1 MPEAPGIPCPICGE
15 EVLDGL
21 DACPNCGAAV
31 DVAALRELM
40 RALGVGSE
48 QAHELFRAGYRNPTD
63 LEGRSVED
71 ALKARETGILY
82 LCPECGAFVSSADKT
97 CGKCGAKLTEEA
109 MDLERFL
116 ESGATKPCPACWEEV
131 PAEAL
136 VCPACQ
142 ADIAAETAGS
152 APTTVLCPHCGAAVL
167 EDQGVC
173 DSCGM
178 PLREAPPPA
187 GPAPTADQEIQ
198 AMEALLEEARPGP
211 EAEEVAEKLDRFAA
225 EIEAEEAVA
234 ELETPPP
241 RAVRRAAELPV
252 ATLIAPG
259 PPRPSRADR
268 FREGMLLATLV
279 ALLPIGV
286 AALLPSEAGR
296 WAVLAVV
303 GSLLA
308 CALAL
313 GFLNPAPIRRHRRSY
328 GIAAAG
334 GLAVLAVPVLT
345 ATGTVLPEAGGGILL
360 AAGAALLVGAAV
372 PFHRSGATFAP
383 WLAAL
388 PGLLAIAAALAV
400 GAPMGPPTLAAGTVA
415 VLGLAVAASTAIVL
429 RGHWVD
435 ARVSRAVRR
444 AEELATRRDYRGAI
458 AELDRAIAL
467 TGERGSEAPWYSKG
481 AALVVLG
488 RYEEAMA
495 CIDTA
500 LKINPRNEVAWVNKG
515 NALVRT
521 GRLVDALRC
530 YNSAIK
536 VNPRYEVAWNNKGN
550 ALARLGKFGDAL
562 RCYERALALDRTY
575 RGAWVNKGYV
585 LTKIGDFEGAAA
597 CADEVLRLG
606 GPGGV
611 AA

>member
-1 MPEAPGIPCPICGE
+1 MPEPRGIPCPICGE
-15 EVLDGL
+15 DILDDL

-48 QAHELFRAGYRNPTD
+48 QAHELFRAGYRNPSD
-63 LEGRSVED
+63 LAGRSVED
-71 ALKARETGILY
+71 ALKARGSGILY

-97 CGKCGAKLTEEA
+97 CGKCGATLTEEA
-109 MDLERFL
+109 MDLEKFL
-116 ESGATKPCPACWEEV
+116 EGGATKPCPVCGEAV

-142 ADIAAETAGS
+142 ADIAVEAAGP
-152 APTTVLCPHCGAAVL
+152 APTTVLCRHCGAAVL
-167 EDQGVC
+167 EDQDVC
-173 DSCGM
+173 DTCGK
-178 PLREAPPPA
+178 PVQEVPPA
-187 GPAPTADQEIQ
+187 VPAAPVAADQEIQ
-198 AMEALLEEARPGP
+198 AMEALLEEAEP

-234 ELETPPP
+234 ELATTPA

-252 ATLIAPG
+252 ATLVAPG
-259 PPRPSRADR
+259 TPRPSRADR
-268 FREGMLLATLV
+268 FREGVLLATLV

-286 AALLPSEAGR
+286 AALVPSEAGR

-303 GSLLA
+303 GSLFA

-313 GFLNPAPIRRHRRSY
+313 AFLDPAPIRRHRRAY

-334 GLAVLAVPVLT
+334 GLAVLAVPVFA
-345 ATGTVLPEAGGGILL
+345 ATGAVLPEAGGGILL
-360 AAGAALLVGAAV
+360 ATGAALLVGAAV
-372 PFHRSGATFAP
+372 PFHRSGAAFAP
-383 WLAAL
+383 WLGAL
-388 PGLLAIAAALAV
+388 PGLLAVAAALAV
-400 GAPMGPPTLAAGTVA
+400 GASMGPPALAAGTAA
-415 VLGLAVAASTAIVL
+415 VLGLAVAASAAIVL

-435 ARVSRAVRR
+435 ARVSRAVHR

-500 LKINPRNEVAWVNKG
+500 LRINPRNEVAWVNKG

-606 GPGGV
+606 GPRGV

>member
-1 MPEAPGIPCPICGE
+1 MPEPPGIPCPICGE

-48 QAHELFRAGYRNPTD
+48 QAHELFRAGYRNPSD

-71 ALKARETGILY
+71 ALKARGSGILY

-109 MDLERFL
+109 MDLEKFL
-116 ESGATKPCPACWEEV
+116 EGGATKPCPACGEDV

-142 ADIAAETAGS
+142 VDIAVEAAGP
-152 APTTVLCPHCGAAVL
+152 APTTVLCVQCGAAVL
-167 EDQGVC
+167 EGQSVC
-173 DSCGM
+173 DACGK
-178 PLREAPPPA
+178 PLREVPPA
-187 GPAPTADQEIQ
+187 AEPEPAADEEIQ
-198 AMEALLEEARPGP
+198 AMEALLEEAEP

-234 ELETPPP
+234 GLEAPPA

-252 ATLIAPG
+252 ATLVAPG

-268 FREGMLLATLV
+268 FREGMVLATLV

-286 AALLPSEAGR
+286 AALVPSEAGR

-303 GSLLA
+303 GSLFA
-308 CALAL
+308 CALGLA
-313 GFLNPAPIRRHRRSY
+313 FLDSAPIRRHRRAY

-334 GLAVLAVPVLT
+334 GLAILAVPVSA
-345 ATGTVLPEAGGGILL
+345 ATGAVLPEAGGGILL
-360 AAGAALLVGAAV
+360 AAGTALLVGAAY
-372 PFHRSGATFAP
+372 PFHRSGLAFAP

-388 PGLLAIAAALAV
+388 PGLLAVAAALAV
-400 GAPMGPPTLAAGTVA
+400 GAPMGPPALAAGTVA
-415 VLGLAVAASTAIVL
+415 VLGLAVAASAAIMF

-444 AEELATRRDYRGAI
+444 AEELATQRDYRGAI

-500 LKINPRNEVAWVNKG
+500 LRINPRNEVAWVNKG

-585 LTKIGDFEGAAA
+585 LTKIGDFEGAAE